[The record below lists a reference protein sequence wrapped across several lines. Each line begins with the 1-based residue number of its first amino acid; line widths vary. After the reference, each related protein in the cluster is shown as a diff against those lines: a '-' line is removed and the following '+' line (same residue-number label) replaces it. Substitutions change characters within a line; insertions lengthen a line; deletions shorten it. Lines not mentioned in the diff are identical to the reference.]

1 MTKEEIKKLNDYF
14 NDIFIELEKKDYF
27 FINSLFQFFVMAE
40 ICTEKIDDEELKNE
54 IIQNKLSFEE
64 VYILAREIIEKID
77 KNYLKDFDNLI
88 KSGEL
93 DFDFE
98 NEYFDSYC
106 IWLAKKQ
113 QRLININRKFNY
125 NDVVTLVHEFIHY
138 TTIGSK
144 NNHSINRYLLSEFLS
159 IYFEVYATNYLITAK
174 NVPKNEID
182 SKFRFKLI
190 KKHADKL
197 VNTLIPFFVYQK
209 LGDVNAKDLYLLDDY
224 LNITSEEYESNCI
237 NILKDLEKIEKD
249 YLKKIKYEKDF
260 NINELRSRLVRY
272 YNINYRYVL
281 GGIIAFYAFAN
292 CDIEKI
298 VYLNNHICDDV
309 FSNMDLLD
317 IMNFLNIDINMFL
330 EDDGLDFMEKI
341 INDWNKEVVK

>member
-14 NDIFIELEKKDYF
+14 NDISIELEKKDYF

-40 ICTEKIDDEELKNE
+40 IYTEKIDDEELKNQ
-54 IIQNKLSFEE
+54 IIQNKLCFEE
-64 VYILAREIIEKID
+64 VYILAREIIEQID

-93 DFDFE
+93 DFNFE
-98 NEYFDSYC
+98 NEYFGSHC
-106 IWLAKKQ
+106 IWFAKKQ
-113 QRLININRKFNY
+113 QKLININRKFNY
-125 NDVVTLVHEFIHY
+125 DDVVTLVHEFIHY
-138 TTIGSK
+138 TNIGKS
-144 NNHSINRYLLSEFLS
+144 NNYNERYLLSEFLS
-159 IYFEVYATNYLITAK
+159 IYFELYATNYLLTVK
-174 NVPKNEID
+174 KVPKNEVD
-182 SKFRFKLI
+182 SKFRLRSVKQQTNQ
-190 KKHADKL
+190 L
-197 VNTLIPFFVYQK
+197 VDTLIPFVVYQN

-224 LNITSEEYESNCI
+224 FNITSEEYESNCI
-237 NILKDLEKIEKD
+237 NILRDLEKIEKE

-260 NINELRSRLVRY
+260 NINELRNRLVRY

-292 CDIEKI
+292 CDMEKI

-309 FSNMDLLD
+309 FSNLDLLD

-341 INDWNKEVVK
+341 INDWDKEVVK